1 MKFFYFL
8 TQKKFYLHLL
18 IIIAITLISLWL
30 VLRFLSTY
38 TRHDEVLIVPDF
50 IGENYYDVDE
60 RYSETFR
67 FVLSDSVY
75 KEGAEGGS
83 IVQQDPL
90 PGSKV
95 KQGRRMYCV
104 VVASNPEMTVMPN
117 LRNLSLRQ
125 AIVLL
130 QKNGLGVE
138 SLDYVDFF
146 AQNAVIEQYKDSE
159 IIEPGTQLSKG
170 TLISL
175 KVGNG
180 NNNAKTVFPNMI
192 GVYYKDVRKM
202 LANASLNVGKES
214 FATDDDMSHMR
225 VYRTEPEFERNLMV
239 PLGQKVRIWY
249 RSETKFNFEEYIRE
263 LFVKD
268 SIEQARLLIQ
278 KTATDTT
285 DNSLNMFMGSEEY
298 IESLLSDEEEDE
310 F

>member
-8 TQKKFYLHLL
+8 TQKKFYLHFA
-18 IIIAITLISLWL
+18 IVIAITLITLWL
-30 VLRFLSTY
+30 VLRLLGIY

-50 IGENYYDVDE
+50 VGENYYDVTE

-67 FVLSDSVY
+67 FVLSDSIY
-75 KEGAEGGS
+75 KDGAEGGS

-125 AIVLL
+125 ALVLL
-130 QKNGLGVE
+130 QKSGLRIK

-146 AQNAVIEQYKDSE
+146 AQNAVIEQYDDND
-159 IIEPGTQLSKG
+159 IINPGTPIAKG
-170 TLISL
+170 AWISL

-180 NNNAKTVFPNMI
+180 NNNAKTVFPNII
-192 GVYYKDVRKM
+192 GVYYKDVRKV
-202 LANASLNVGKES
+202 LANASLNASNEH
-214 FATDDDMSHMR
+214 FASSDDMRHMR
-225 VYRTEPEFERNLMV
+225 VYRTEPAFEHNLMV
-239 PLGQKVRIWY
+239 PLGQKVTIWY
-249 RSETKFNFEEYIRE
+249 KSETRFNFEEYIRE
-263 LFVKD
+263 LYIQD
-268 SIEQARLLIQ
+268 SIEQARLRLQ
-278 KTATDTT
+278 KTAADTT
-285 DNSLNMFMGSEEY
+285 DSGLNMFMGSEEY
-298 IESLLSDEEEDE
+298 IESILSDEEEDV